1 MSEERL
7 YAVLR
12 LLLVITASV
21 ALALVVSSALAP
33 AFGYQAKGR
42 VALGN
47 PRGAQPPITFEAT
60 CPLCKT
66 TATQVRGHYD
76 QPDREEYE
84 LLDKKLAVSKELWT
98 VACPTKGCGILFAVE
113 ANDRAAGA
121 APGRRGRAR
130 RRMRPRGGVRWQTS
144 HRSI

>member
-1 MSEERL
+1 
-7 YAVLR
+7 VLR

-113 ANDRAAGA
+113 ATPEHEDSELGPMT
-121 APGRRGRAR
+121 APQGQLQDDEGE
-130 RRMRPRGGVRWQTS
+130 PGDECGPEEE
-144 HRSI
+144 